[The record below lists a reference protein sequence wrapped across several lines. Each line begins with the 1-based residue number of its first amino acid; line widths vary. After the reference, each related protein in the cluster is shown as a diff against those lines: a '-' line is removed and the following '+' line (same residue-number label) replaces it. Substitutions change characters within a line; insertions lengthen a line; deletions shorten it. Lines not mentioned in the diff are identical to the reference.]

1 MTKTK
6 TIKPVE
12 GYGKMADGEVV
23 SCGAAVN
30 NGLTGNLNFTNLPVD
45 LAALKAGIDSL
56 SALMAEALDGSKKV
70 IAQKN
75 RQREAVIR
83 MLRLLGRYVEVNC
96 KDDMAIFKSSG
107 FQPVSKP
114 RVPTQGLSDSFRSI
128 DHGDNSGQIV
138 VRLKAVPKAYSYE
151 LRCAA
156 GCERCGA
163 KRLDDSTCHQRAN
176 ACHFGQPD
184 GRDAVRVS
192 SPIAGQ
198 IRLQRLERLRH
209 VDVHVTQ
216 QAGATAPALLTR
228 GNWNRVRLLQPAEP

>member
-156 GCERCGA
+156 AVNGA
-163 KRLDDSTCHQRAN
+163 APNAWTTQPVTSVQTPVTLDSLMAGTLYAFQVRSLGKSGYSDWSDS
-176 ACHFGQPD
+176 
-184 GRDAVRVS
+184 
-192 SPIAGQ
+192 
-198 IRLQRLERLRH
+198 
-209 VDVHVTQ
+209 VTLMC
-216 QAGATAPALLTR
+216 T
-228 GNWNRVRLLQPAEP
+228 